1 MGWIPDLPD
10 LNVLI
15 ITPAAR
21 GTRKGNRV
29 TALRWARHLRAL
41 RHRVRIAQAW
51 EGQACDLMV
60 ALHARRSAASIV
72 RFREKHPGAPLVVAL
87 TGTDIYQDFPGSS
100 ETLRSLELA
109 DRLIVLQP
117 LAVEVLPAH
126 VRSKARVIF
135 QSATASVPAPVAP
148 GVFQVC
154 LLAHLR
160 EVKDTFLA
168 AQAVRRLPERSRIQ
182 IIHLGAALDAD
193 AQTRARDE
201 MAANPRYVWLGEQP
215 RAQALSILA
224 GSRLLLVLSHLE
236 GGANVVS
243 EALAANVPIIST
255 RIPGSVGILG
265 TDYAGYFPVGDAA
278 ALAVLLERAE
288 VDREFMASLTEGIRR
303 VRTLVEPA
311 RERAAWDALLDEVL
325 RT

>member
-1 MGWIPDLPD
+1 

-41 RHRVRIAQAW
+41 RHRVRVAQEW
-51 EGQACDLMV
+51 EGQACDVLV
-60 ALHARRSAASIV
+60 ALHARKSAASIA
-72 RFREKHPGAPLVVAL
+72 RFRENRPGAPLVVAL
-87 TGTDIYQDFPGSS
+87 TGTDIYQDFPGSR
-100 ETLRSLELA
+100 ETERSLELA

-117 LAVEVLPAH
+117 LAVELLPAQT
-126 VRSKARVIF
+126 RSKARVIF
-135 QSATASVPAPVAP
+135 QSATGGLPAPVAP

-160 EVKDTFLA
+160 EVKDPFLA
-168 AQAVRRLPERSRIQ
+168 AQAVRRLPERSRIRL
-182 IIHLGAALDAD
+182 IHLGAALDVEAEI
-193 AQTRARDE
+193 RARSE
-201 MAANPRYVWLGEQP
+201 MATNPRYVWLGEQP
-215 RAQALSILA
+215 RARALSTLA
-224 GSRLLLVLSHLE
+224 GSRVLLVLSHLE

-243 EALAANVPIIST
+243 EALASNVPILST

-265 TDYAGYFPVGDAA
+265 ADYAGYFPVGDAA
-278 ALAVLLERAE
+278 ALTALLERVEA
-288 VDREFMASLTEGIRR
+288 DKAFMASLTEGIGR
-303 VRTLVEPA
+303 VRALVEPA
-311 RERAAWDALLDEVL
+311 RERAAWGALMGELV